1 MTKCCLWGSPRT
13 KRQEERQ
20 KRTEKQNYQL
30 YLRDKVPDEAE
41 KEHVAT
47 KIFPLLFLWTYFF

>member
-1 MTKCCLWGSPRT
+1 MLFMGVLLALKGKKSD
-13 KRQEERQ
+13 K
-20 KRTEKQNYQL
+20 KKEKQNYQL
-30 YLRDKVPDEAE
+30 YLRNKVPDEEE